1 MKFTL
6 KTLALPAIAFCATAA
21 FAANLARVD
30 VPFSF
35 TAQGQS
41 YPAGRYEVTTDTNH
55 NFVTLANEMDASKQL
70 TWVVGPAEAAKM
82 PTVVTFDQA
91 GNWLLP
97 EDRSAGRQDHPESWT
112 FIRRRA
118 SARRLR
124 SVASRTRVCQFAE
137 DANWQDFQA
146 GSLRAKG
153 AYGTTPRCAS

>member
-41 YPAGRYEVTTDTNH
+41 YPAGRYEVTTDMNH

-70 TWVVGPAEAAKM
+70 TWVVGPTEAAKM

-91 GNWLLP
+91 GTGYYLKTVQLGNKITPVL
-97 EDRSAGRQDHPESWT
+97 DTHSKAGISA
-112 FIRRRA
+112 
-118 SARRLR
+118 
-124 SVASRTRVCQFAE
+124 
-137 DANWQDFQA
+137 
-146 GSLRAKG
+146 
-153 AYGTTPRCAS
+153 TTSIGGQ

>member
-6 KTLALPAIAFCATAA
+6 KTLVVPSVALCATAA

-30 VPFSF
+30 VPFGF

-70 TWVVGPAEAAKM
+70 TWVVGPAEASKM

-91 GNWLLP
+91 GNGYYLKTVQLGEKITP
-97 EDRSAGRQDHPESWT
+97 NMDLHSKAGISA
-112 FIRRRA
+112 
-118 SARRLR
+118 
-124 SVASRTRVCQFAE
+124 
-137 DANWQDFQA
+137 
-146 GSLRAKG
+146 
-153 AYGTTPRCAS
+153 TTSIGGQ

>member
-6 KTLALPAIAFCATAA
+6 KTLVVPAVALCATAA

-55 NFVTLANEMDASKQL
+55 NFITLANAADASKHL
-70 TWVVGPAEAAKM
+70 TWLVGPAEASKM

-91 GNWLLP
+91 SNGYSLKTIQMGSKITPNL
-97 EDRSAGRQDHPESWT
+97 DTKSKMGISA
-112 FIRRRA
+112 
-118 SARRLR
+118 
-124 SVASRTRVCQFAE
+124 
-137 DANWQDFQA
+137 
-146 GSLRAKG
+146 
-153 AYGTTPRCAS
+153 TTSIGGQ